1 MNEKQKKKQTMRH
14 LRESEIIEHSLVDEA
29 LRESE
34 RRFRDIVLS
43 MPGWV
48 WELDAKGVYTYC
60 SDRVEQILGY
70 PADEIIGKPFT
81 WLVQPDEVQKVN
93 KLLNY
98 VFDKKWPLGELE
110 IWHHRRDGQ
119 AVCLLFNGVPVLDDA
134 DHLQGY
140 RGVAKDIT
148 EKKQSEREKERLI
161 EELEKALS
169 RIKTLRGLIPI
180 CASCKKI
187 RDDQG
192 YWNKLEAYIESH
204 SEAEFSHGI
213 CPDCLKKLYPNIK
226 KKRKDTIPKPTKK
239 IRKSCVS

>member
-1 MNEKQKKKQTMRH
+1 MRN
-14 LRESEIIEHSLVDEA
+14 LRELEIIERSLVDEA

-48 WELDAKGVYTYC
+48 WELDATGVYTYC
-60 SDRVEQILGY
+60 SDRVEQILEY
-70 PADEIIGKPFT
+70 TADEIIGKPFT
-81 WLVQPDEVQKVN
+81 WIVQPDEVQKVH
-93 KLLNY
+93 KLLTY

-110 IWHHRRDGQ
+110 VWHHRRDGE
-119 AVCLLFNGVPVLDDA
+119 AVCLLFNGVPVLDDSG
-134 DHLQGY
+134 DLQGY

-148 EKKQSEREKERLI
+148 EKKRIEGEKERLI

-213 CPDCLKKLYPNIK
+213 CPECLKRLYPNM
-226 KKRKDTIPKPTKK
+226 KKRRRVPVAEPTEK
-239 IRKSCVS
+239 IRKSCV